1 MKRLLER
8 DAPLGQLG
16 ALARRVGH
24 GAGRVVLLRGEAG
37 VGKTAVV
44 DRFATGLDSTVHVLR
59 GWCDPLA
66 APRPLGP
73 LIDALAGLDRAA
85 AAALGGA
92 VDAGHSAAI
101 YRQLVDAL
109 GGGQRWVWVIE
120 DAHWADGATLDLLRF
135 LSRRIGSLALLLVV
149 TYRDDEVGPQ
159 HPLAAAIGDMAT
171 CAAVT
176 RIRLDPLSRHAVAV
190 LAAGSA
196 LNATEL
202 HALTGGNA
210 FYVTEILAAGT
221 DTLRAGGLP
230 RSVAEAVWGRLARLT
245 DGGRDTAY
253 AAAVCG
259 PRAEVALVENIC
271 PAAATGLRE
280 CLHAGVLVADGAVV
294 AFRHELA
301 RSAALAQ
308 MPDYRRR
315 PLHTRALAALAQP
328 EAAPDRLAALAFHA
342 DQAGDDDAAVRYG
355 IAGAQRAAALGA
367 NLEATE
373 LYALALRHAHSTPAA
388 EKVVWLEG
396 HAFAGYVSNSVD
408 TAESCLREA
417 IQMRRAL
424 GDRLNEA
431 EDLRLLSHM
440 LWAQGRTSEAFE
452 AGRASLRLL
461 DDLGPTPQLART
473 LAHMVHLTAVSYD
486 PACARYSA
494 RAIALGTKI
503 GDPAVVVRAQF
514 FAALAAVL
522 SDGASWDECEATW
535 RAAMANPGL
544 AEHVGL
550 IGSGLCWTAA
560 LHHDIDRAQR
570 YITELSTYCDQH
582 DVIGFQPMAVSTDA
596 LVALHRGDWA
606 VACARADD
614 VLTRP
619 GVAHVNV
626 VMALV
631 TQALV
636 RARRGDKRAGSLL
649 AAAAED
655 AGPAEFFFFGAVWAA
670 RAEIAWLAGDDK
682 TAASEAQ
689 RALAAGCRC
698 ADPWLTGLLQRW
710 LHLAGAPNDVARVAQ
725 PLTPYQLEISGNWQ
739 AAAAEWTRRGCP
751 YDAAIA
757 QLGGDITAVQ
767 FAMATFRRMG
777 ARAAARRAQQRLT
790 ALGAPK
796 PRGSASD
803 TKTDPDGLT
812 RRERQVLDLLAAGHR
827 DPDIAATLHLSPRTV
842 AHHVASILAKLGVDN
857 RVQAAT
863 HMLQR
868 QSVVEL

>member
-1 MKRLLER
+1 M
-8 DAPLGQLG
+8 PLVQLG
-16 ALARRVGH
+16 ALARRVGR

-44 DRFATGLDSTVHVLR
+44 DRFVTGLDSTVHVLR

-92 VDAGHSAAI
+92 VDAGHSGTI
-101 YRQLVDAL
+101 YRQFIDAL

-176 RIRLDPLSRHAVAV
+176 RIQLDPLSRDAVAL

-202 HALTGGNA
+202 HALTGGNP

-221 DTLRAGGLP
+221 DALRSGSLP
-230 RSVAEAVWGRLARLT
+230 RSVAEAVWGRLARLS
-245 DGGRDTAY
+245 DAGRDTAY

-259 PRAEVALVENIC
+259 PRAEPGLVENIC
-271 PAAATGLRE
+271 PAAATGLGE
-280 CLHAGVLVADGAVV
+280 CLRAGVLVTEDAVV
-294 AFRHELA
+294 GFRHELA
-301 RSAALAQ
+301 RRAALDQ
-308 MPDYRRR
+308 IPDYQR
-315 PLHTRALAALAQP
+315 RALHARAMAVLAEP
-328 EAAPDRLAALAFHA
+328 SVEPDRLAALAFHA
-342 DQAGDDDAAVRYG
+342 DQAGDDDAVVRFG
-355 IAGAQRAAALGA
+355 VAGALRASALGA
-367 NLEATE
+367 NRQAAE
-373 LYALALRHAHSTPAA
+373 LYALVLRHAATTPA
-388 EKVVWLEG
+388 EDKVMWLEG
-396 HAFAGYVSNSVD
+396 HAFARYVCGHPE
-408 TAESCLREA
+408 TAEECLREA
-417 IQMRRAL
+417 IEARRSL
-424 GDRLNEA
+424 GDRLGEG

-440 LWAQGRTSEAFE
+440 VWTLGRIGEAVE
-452 AGRASLRLL
+452 AGRCSVRLL
-461 DDLGPTPQLART
+461 EDLGPTPQLAWSLT
-473 LAHMVHLTAVSYD
+473 NMVHMTAVSFD
-486 PACARYSA
+486 RACAQYAA
-494 RAIALGTKI
+494 RAIALGTEV
-503 GDPAVVVRAQF
+503 GDSAVVMRVRC
-514 FAALAAVL
+514 FAALASVWGG
-522 SDGASWDECEATW
+522 GAGWDECEATW
-535 RAAMANPGL
+535 RAAMATPEL

-550 IGSGLCWTAA
+550 VGSAMCWTAA
-560 LHHDIDRAQR
+560 LHHDLDRAQR
-570 YITELSTYCDQH
+570 YIDAMSGFCDQH
-582 DVIGFQPMAVSTDA
+582 DVIGFQPMAVSTAA

-606 VACARADD
+606 RASACAED

-619 GVAHVNV
+619 GWVLVNAM
-626 VMALV
+626 MAMISA
-631 TQALV
+631 ALV
-636 RARRGDKRAGSLL
+636 RARRGEKPTGPLL
-649 AAAAED
+649 EGAAD
-655 AGPAEFFFFGAVWAA
+655 GAGPGDFFFFAAAWAA
-670 RAEIAWLAGDDK
+670 RAEIAWLAGDDD
-682 TAASEAQ
+682 TARTEAQ
-689 RALAAGCRC
+689 RGLAAARRG
-698 ADPWLTGLLQRW
+698 ADPWLTGRLQRW
-710 LHLAGAPNDVARVAQ
+710 LHLTGAAIPTATTT
-725 PLTPYQLEISGNWQ
+725 PPPTPYQLEIHGDWQ
-739 AAAAEWTRRGCP
+739 AAAAQWTRLNCP

-757 QLGGDITAVQ
+757 RLGGDIAAVQ
-767 FAMATFRRMG
+767 SALATFRRLG

-790 ALGAPK
+790 ALGGPK

-812 RRERQVLDLLAAGHR
+812 RRERQVLDLLAAGHS

-863 HMLQR
+863 HTLQR
-868 QSVVEL
+868 QSATEP